1 MTQKELL
8 TELKNNITIS
18 EHAYQRMQ
26 QRGISLETSAIIF
39 KFGFKEVTHQ
49 DHRYIF
55 KSKKQKKINRELLL
69 ERTFKKF
76 QKQIENTALIVN
88 KDRLVTAYKIKG
100 KIWRK

>member
-26 QRGISLETSAIIF
+26 QRGISLETIAIIF

-69 ERTFKKF
+69 DTTFKKF
-76 QKQIENTALIVN
+76 QKQIENTALIIN
-88 KDRLVTAYKIKG
+88 EDRLITAYRITG
-100 KIWRK
+100 KIWRN

>member
-26 QRGISLETSAIIF
+26 QRGISLETIAIIF
-39 KFGFKEVTHQ
+39 KFGFKEITHQ

-55 KSKKQKKINRELLL
+55 KSKKQKKINREILLDKI
-69 ERTFKKF
+69 FKKF

-88 KDRLVTAYKIKG
+88 QGRLVTAYKIQG